1 MREMASC
8 EIFQHKSAN
17 QERGQFWQKFATN
30 RNYQWLSSE
39 KKYKKSNL
47 LVKIKVIFNAKK
59 LQQ

>member
-1 MREMASC
+1 MREMASY

-17 QERGQFWQKFATN
+17 QERGQFWQKFAAN